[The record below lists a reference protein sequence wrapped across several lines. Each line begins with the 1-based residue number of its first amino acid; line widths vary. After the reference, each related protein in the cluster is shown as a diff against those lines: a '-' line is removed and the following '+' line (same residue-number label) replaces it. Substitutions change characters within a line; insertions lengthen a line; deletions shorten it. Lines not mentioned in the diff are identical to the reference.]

1 MRIRRTTLST
11 AAALAL
17 VTTTFALPAA
27 SASTL
32 ALALTSTPAPA
43 SASASASVR
52 APAAG
57 TAAAGTAQA
66 PQLTITLTPA
76 AAAPDGNI
84 PYVDVQVVAPDLH
97 VAAGKSLLRLPL
109 VSSNVATLAGSL
121 QDLRVTDSKGGLMLA
136 TRDDP
141 PSGLMYFRHWYADR
155 AVAGTVTIRYR
166 APITNAL
173 NPRGA
178 APPLELRTEDGGF
191 SADTSTFLVLPDS
204 NDTYR
209 IALRWNFAAL
219 GPRAVGLSTLGAG
232 DAALAT
238 SGEDTERKLNA
249 VYDSGLYVMGGLV
262 HVYPSPLPGAGFMSA
277 WQGQPPFDGHALM
290 QWTRSLY
297 GSYVRFFHAPPRQPY
312 EVFLR
317 RNLIN
322 AGGGVEVGRSFVG
335 TFDKQTEA
343 QDLKLTLA
351 HEMVHTFVG
360 TLDYPEGLLSSWYAE
375 GLAVYY
381 ERVLPWRAH
390 AISSDDFLA
399 DLNRT
404 AARYYTDLLK
414 DTPNGDIPARFWADT
429 RVRVLPYD
437 RGSLYFAQLNA
448 EIRTASHGERSLD
461 DLVRQMIA
469 RRRQGLPVD
478 EKAWVS
484 LLRSA
489 LGPRGEAQFDAMM
502 SGKLVLPPS
511 DAFGPCFVRT
521 TAPLRRYEL
530 GFDSAVLMEPARIV
544 RGVVPGSEAARAG
557 LRNGDR
563 IVKPVPQDAIQA
575 NQKATLTL
583 LIERNGRTFPI
594 TYLPRGAT
602 VQVYQWRRRPG
613 VADRDCG
620 L

>member
-1 MRIRRTTLST
+1 MSIRK
-11 AAALAL
+11 AALGTATVL
-17 VTTTFALPAA
+17 VLMAGGFALPAA
-27 SASTL
+27 SASV
-32 ALALTSTPAPA
+32 SGSISGSRSG
-43 SASASASVR
+43 SA
-52 APAAG
+52 
-57 TAAAGTAQA
+57 AAAGAA
-66 PQLTITLTPA
+66 RLPQLTITLTPA

-121 QDLRVTDSKGGLMLA
+121 QHLRVTDSKGELTLA

-155 AVAGTVTIRYR
+155 AVAGTLTVRYR

-191 SADTSTFLVLPDS
+191 SADASTFLVLPDS
-204 NDTYR
+204 NSTYR

-232 DAALAT
+232 DAGPA
-238 SGEDTERKLNA
+238 SGGEGTERKLNA
-249 VYDSGLYVMGGLV
+249 VYESGLYVMGGLV
-262 HVYPSPLPGAGFMSA
+262 HVYPSPLSGEGFMSA
-277 WQGQPPFDGHALM
+277 WQGRPPFDGNALM
-290 QWTRSLY
+290 RWTRSLY
-297 GSYVRFFHAPPRQPY
+297 GSYVRFFRAPPRQPY

-335 TFDKQTEA
+335 TFDEQTEA

-360 TLDYPEGLLSSWYAE
+360 ALDEPRGLLSSWYAE

-381 ERVLPWRAH
+381 ERVLPWRAR
-390 AISSDDFLA
+390 AISTADFLA

-404 AARYYTDLLK
+404 AARYYTDLLS

-448 EIRTASHGERSLD
+448 ELREASHGKRSLD
-461 DLVRQMIA
+461 DLVRRMIA
-469 RRRQGLPVD
+469 RRRQGLPVN
-478 EKAWVS
+478 EIAWVS
-484 LLRSA
+484 LVRNA
-489 LGPRGEAQFDAMM
+489 LGARGVAQFHAMM

-511 DAFGPCFVRT
+511 AAFGPCFVRT

-544 RGVVPGSEAARAG
+544 RGLVPGSEAARAG
-557 LRNGDR
+557 LQDGDR

-575 NQKATLTL
+575 DQKATLTL
-583 LIERNGRTFPI
+583 LIRRNGRTFPI
-594 TYLPRGAT
+594 IYLPRGAT
-602 VQVYQWRRRPG
+602 VQAWQWKRRPG
-613 VADRDCG
+613 VADRVCG